1 MLLCVAALPC
11 LPLWAAQS
19 ETVPGSEPVA
29 ESTLPLVPPELVS
42 CTTCHGARLQG
53 NRSVNAPRLAGLPAW
68 YLRQQLE
75 AFRAGWRGAHP
86 QDETGAAMRPQAAR
100 LDDAALARA
109 VAFAAAV
116 PAGEAH
122 TRRPRAGD
130 AARGEAI
137 YRSCA
142 ACHGA
147 GGEGSEALLAPPLAG
162 LDGWYLLRQLEHFR
176 AGARGAVAADLAGT
190 RMRVSSTL
198 LEDEQAVQ
206 DVVAYIAT
214 LPPALAGVLPSP
226 AAVAVAS
233 LPTGS
238 EDQSMSNTRS
248 TPAQTAATGRRAL
261 AAASAL
267 ALSVA
272 AAGSQA
278 EVRRHKL
285 PNSDFPIAQ
294 AVEVLPGTTLVY
306 HSGMTPAPANPE
318 AERFSREFW
327 GDTEAQTLSVFQRL
341 EESLTAKGLTFGDVV
356 KMQIFLVA
364 PEPGGAMD
372 FQGMMRAYRKYF
384 GTEAQPNLP
393 ARSAFQVAG
402 LAAPGMLV
410 EIEVVLARP

>member
-1 MLLCVAALPC
+1 
-11 LPLWAAQS
+11 
-19 ETVPGSEPVA
+19 
-29 ESTLPLVPPELVS
+29 
-42 CTTCHGARLQG
+42 
-53 NRSVNAPRLAGLPAW
+53 
-68 YLRQQLE
+68 
-75 AFRAGWRGAHP
+75 
-86 QDETGAAMRPQAAR
+86 
-100 LDDAALARA
+100 
-109 VAFAAAV
+109 
-116 PAGEAH
+116 
-122 TRRPRAGD
+122 
-130 AARGEAI
+130 
-137 YRSCA
+137 
-142 ACHGA
+142 
-147 GGEGSEALLAPPLAG
+147 
-162 LDGWYLLRQLEHFR
+162 
-176 AGARGAVAADLAGT
+176 
-190 RMRVSSTL
+190 
-198 LEDEQAVQ
+198 
-206 DVVAYIAT
+206 
-214 LPPALAGVLPSP
+214 
-226 AAVAVAS
+226 
-233 LPTGS
+233 
-238 EDQSMSNTRS
+238 MSNTRS
-248 TPAQTAATGRRAL
+248 TPVQTAATGRRAL

-285 PNSDFPIAQ
+285 PDSDFPIAQ

-318 AERFSREFW
+318 AERFSPEFW

-341 EESLTAKGLTFGDVV
+341 EASLTAKGLTFGDVV